1 MVGKKGVKQ
10 EVQMGSVDTTRTE
23 MLNQDGELIRN
34 IWIREIVKIEMIA
47 LANSWMEREDREKE

>member
-1 MVGKKGVKQ
+1 MVRKKGVKQ

-34 IWIREIVKIEMIA
+34 IWIREIGKIEMIA

>member
-10 EVQMGSVDTTRTE
+10 EVQMGSVGTTRTE

-34 IWIREIVKIEMIA
+34 IWIPEIVKIAMIA

>member
-34 IWIREIVKIEMIA
+34 IWIREIGKIEMIA